1 MSDFLLVKFVVC
13 RGRCGPGG
21 GGCREERAILEDQ
34 EADTDTMLG
43 AQKRNMIER
52 RSHASIYISYASS
65 PVYSASALSLS
76 LSLSPSR
83 PLQMIFVACRQSEA
97 SSAMVL
103 LSFMTQ
109 AARFWEHLAAPGW
122 A

>member
-13 RGRCGPGG
+13 RGRCGPGGG

-76 LSLSPSR
+76 LSPSR
-83 PLQMIFVACRQSEA
+83 PLQVIFVACRQSEA
-97 SSAMVL
+97 SSAIG
-103 LSFMTQ
+103 
-109 AARFWEHLAAPGW
+109 AAKLYDPSS
-122 A
+122 